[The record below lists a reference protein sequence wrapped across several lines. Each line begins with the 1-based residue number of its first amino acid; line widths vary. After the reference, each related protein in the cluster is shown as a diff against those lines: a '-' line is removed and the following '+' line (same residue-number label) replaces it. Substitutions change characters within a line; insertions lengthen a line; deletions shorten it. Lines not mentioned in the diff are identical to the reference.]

1 MLPRGAITGT
11 HAWHPTRMSARRD
24 GQVTC
29 ALSRACRAW
38 ELAVKG
44 KRLPDE
50 LMCSEVQ
57 QLGDM
62 CS

>member
-1 MLPRGAITGT
+1 
-11 HAWHPTRMSARRD
+11 MSARRD